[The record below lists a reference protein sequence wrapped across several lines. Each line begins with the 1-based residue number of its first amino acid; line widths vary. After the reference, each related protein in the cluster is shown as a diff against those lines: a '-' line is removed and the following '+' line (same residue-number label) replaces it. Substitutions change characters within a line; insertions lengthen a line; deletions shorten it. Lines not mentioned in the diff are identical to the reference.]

1 MKDAV
6 IALGMGGPSK
16 EGDVE
21 TFLFNLLSDRD
32 LINFHLGGSLQR
44 GLARYIS
51 KLRTDKVKPRYRA
64 IGGGSPQLRHTE
76 ELLAKVKELYH
87 KMAGREL
94 DIFIGMCYFHP
105 YVEDTVNRIAESGD
119 YRALYLFPLYPQY
132 CFATTGIA
140 FKRFYKAVEKFKKF
154 PETIRIDHYHNA
166 PSFISAAAKRIIS
179 AGKAF
184 SAFHILY
191 SAHSIPMS
199 LEKKGDPYTGQI
211 KECSALITDKVKPS
225 GARVGFQ
232 SRVGFARWLKPT
244 TYEVLEE
251 MAAEGIKD
259 IVVYPI
265 SFINDHIETL
275 YDVDVD
281 LSARADKL
289 GLNMARAEVFNSDDD
304 FAGAAAEILMAHA
317 PLNGGLYGSS
327 N

>member
-21 TFLFNLLSDRD
+21 PFLFNLLSDRD

-44 GLARYIS
+44 RLARYIS
-51 KLRTDKVKPRYRA
+51 KLRTEKVKPRYRA

-76 ELLAKVKELYH
+76 ELLAKVKEVYQRR
-87 KMAGREL
+87 AGREL
-94 DIFIGMCYFHP
+94 DTFIGMCYFHP
-105 YVEDTVNRIAESGD
+105 YIEDAVKQIADSGA
-119 YRALYLFPLYPQY
+119 YHALYLFPLYPQY

-140 FKRFYKAVEKFKKF
+140 FKRFYNAAAKLKEF
-154 PETIRIDHYHNA
+154 PEIIRIDHYYNS
-166 PSFISAAAKRIIS
+166 PSFISAAAKRIIL
-179 AGKAF
+179 AGEAF
-184 SAFHILY
+184 NSFHILY

-211 KECSALITDKVKPS
+211 KECTALITDKVKSS

-244 TYEVLEE
+244 TYEILEE

-281 LSARADKL
+281 LSARAEKL
-289 GLNMARAEVFNSDDD
+289 GLNMSRAEVFNSADD
-304 FAGAAAEILMAHA
+304 FADAAAEILINHMS
-317 PLNGGLYGSS
+317 YSK
-327 N
+327 